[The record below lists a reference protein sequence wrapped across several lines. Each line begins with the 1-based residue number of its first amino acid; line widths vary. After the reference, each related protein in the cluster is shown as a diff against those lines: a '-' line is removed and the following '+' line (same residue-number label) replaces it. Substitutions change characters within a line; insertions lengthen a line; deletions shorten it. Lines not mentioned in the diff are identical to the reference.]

1 MTPPVN
7 RKASADAASVEREL
21 LARLGLKPTA
31 SDDDVEITHT
41 DLVKFLESAP
51 AGLEQWA
58 KREIAAA
65 DEAYALLSDPKADLA
80 ALAATSAATTATAP
94 VPARRS
100 GVLLSN
106 RFLIGV
112 VGVAAAVVIGI
123 VVYQSGSPSSTSAA
137 AGQTTTATNA
147 TDPTAAST
155 PQVDQAQVAALMTKI
170 SANPKDAA
178 ALTALGDIYFQAG
191 DYNTAGGWMAK
202 VVALKPRDVKA
213 HLALGA
219 AQFNLGNVAAAEK
232 EWKQVVVLAPRNVEA
247 YYDLGFLYLSKKP
260 SDTAAARAAWSK
272 VVEIAPNSA
281 VAKTIATHM
290 KGLDG
295 SAAAATPTTTTKGK

>member
-31 SDDDVEITHT
+31 SDDDVEIAHT
-41 DLVKFLESAP
+41 DLARFLESAP

-58 KREIAAA
+58 RREIAAA

-80 ALAATSAATTATAP
+80 AMASTAGTSAPAP
-94 VPARRS
+94 APARS
-100 GVLLSN
+100 GGVLLSN
-106 RFLIGV
+106 RVLVGV

-137 AGQTTTATNA
+137 AGQTTTTADPNA
-147 TDPTAAST
+147 TAT

-202 VVALKPRDVKA
+202 VVALKPSDVKA

>member
-7 RKASADAASVEREL
+7 RKASADAASAEREL
-21 LARLGLKPTA
+21 LARLGLKDTV

-58 KREIAAA
+58 RGEIAAA

-80 ALAATSAATTATAP
+80 AMAAAAGTNGSPPAP
-94 VPARRS
+94 APARS
-100 GVLLSN
+100 GGVLLSN
-106 RFLIGV
+106 RVLISV
-112 VGVAAAVVIGI
+112 VAVAAAVVIGI
-123 VVYQSGSPSSTSAA
+123 VVYQSGGPSSTSAA
-137 AGQTTTATNA
+137 AGQTTTT
-147 TDPTAAST
+147 TDPAAAST
-155 PQVDQAQVAALMTKI
+155 PQIDQAQVAALMTKI

-202 VVALKPRDVKA
+202 VVALQPKDVKA

-260 SDTAAARAAWSK
+260 SDTARARAAWSK
-272 VVEIAPNSA
+272 VIEIAPKSA

-295 SAAAATPTTTTKGK
+295 SAAAATSPTTTKGK

>member
-31 SDDDVEITHT
+31 SDDDVELTHT

-80 ALAATSAATTATAP
+80 ALAGTSAATTASAP
-94 VPARRS
+94 APARRS

-106 RFLIGV
+106 RVLIGV
-112 VGVAAAVVIGI
+112 VAVAAAVVIGI

-137 AGQTTTATNA
+137 AGQTTTT
-147 TDPTAAST
+147 TDPTATTT

-178 ALTALGDIYFQAG
+178 ALTELGDIYFQAG

-202 VVALKPRDVKA
+202 VVVLQPKNVKA

-260 SDTAAARAAWSK
+260 SDTAAAKAAWSK
-272 VVEIAPNSA
+272 VIEIAPKSA
-281 VAKTIATHM
+281 VAKTIATHL

-295 SAAAATPTTTTKGK
+295 SSATAAPTTTTKGK

>member
-7 RKASADAASVEREL
+7 RKASADAASAEREL
-21 LARLGLKPTA
+21 LARLGLKDTA

-41 DLVKFLESAP
+41 DLVKFLEGAP

-58 KREIAAA
+58 RRETAAA

-80 ALAATSAATTATAP
+80 ALAAPGGPPETSGPTTP
-94 VPARRS
+94 PARS
-100 GVLLSN
+100 GGVLLSN

-112 VGVAAAVVIGI
+112 VSVAAAVVIGI

-137 AGQTTTATNA
+137 AGQTTTTA
-147 TDPTAAST
+147 DPNAAST

-202 VVALKPRDVKA
+202 AVALQPKDVKA
-213 HLALGA
+213 RLALGA
-219 AQFNLGNVAAAEK
+219 AQFNLGNAAAAEK

-260 SDTAAARAAWSK
+260 SDTAAAKAAWSK
-272 VVEIAPNSA
+272 VIEIAPKSA

>member
-1 MTPPVN
+1 MTPTVN

-21 LARLGLKPTA
+21 LARLGLKDTA

-41 DLVKFLESAP
+41 DLVKFLEGAP

-58 KREIAAA
+58 RRETAAA

-80 ALAATSAATTATAP
+80 ALAAPS
-94 VPARRS
+94 VPATPPARS
-100 GVLLSN
+100 GGVLLSN

-112 VGVAAAVVIGI
+112 VSVAAAVVIGI

-137 AGQTTTATNA
+137 AGQTTTT
-147 TDPTAAST
+147 TDPTATTT

-178 ALTALGDIYFQAG
+178 ALSALGDIYFQAG

-202 VVALKPRDVKA
+202 VVALQPKNLKA

-219 AQFNLGNVAAAEK
+219 AQFNLGNVAEAERQ
-232 EWKQVVVLAPRNVEA
+232 WKQVVAADPRNVEA

>member
-31 SDDDVEITHT
+31 SDDDVEIAHT
-41 DLVKFLESAP
+41 DLARFLESAP

-58 KREIAAA
+58 RREIAAA

-80 ALAATSAATTATAP
+80 AMASTAGTSAPA
-94 VPARRS
+94 PARS
-100 GVLLSN
+100 GGVLLSN
-106 RFLIGV
+106 RVLVGV

-137 AGQTTTATNA
+137 AGQTTNA

-155 PQVDQAQVAALMTKI
+155 PQVDEAQVAALMTKV

-202 VVALKPRDVKA
+202 VVALKPSDVKA

>member
-7 RKASADAASVEREL
+7 RKARADAASVEREL
-21 LARLGLKPTA
+21 LARLGLKDKA
-31 SDDDVEITHT
+31 SDDDVETAHV
-41 DLVKFLESAP
+41 DLVKFLEGAP
-51 AGLEQWA
+51 AGLEQWSR
-58 KREIAAA
+58 REIAAA

-80 ALAATSAATTATAP
+80 AMASTAGTSAPAP
-94 VPARRS
+94 APARS
-100 GVLLSN
+100 GGVLLSN
-106 RFLIGV
+106 RVLIGV

-202 VVALKPRDVKA
+202 VVALKPKDVKA

-232 EWKQVVVLAPRNVEA
+232 EWKRVVVLAPRNVEA
-247 YYDLGFLYLSKKP
+247 YYDLGFLYLSKQP
-260 SDTAAARAAWSK
+260 SDTARARAAWSK
-272 VVEIAPNSA
+272 VIEIAPKSA
-281 VAKTIATHM
+281 VAKTIATHL

-295 SAAAATPTTTTKGK
+295 SAKTAAPTTATTGR

>member
-31 SDDDVEITHT
+31 SDDDVEIAHT
-41 DLVKFLESAP
+41 DLARFLESAP

-58 KREIAAA
+58 RREIAAA

-80 ALAATSAATTATAP
+80 AVASTAETSAPA
-94 VPARRS
+94 PARS
-100 GVLLSN
+100 GGVLLSN
-106 RFLIGV
+106 RVLIGV

-123 VVYQSGSPSSTSAA
+123 VVYQSGSPSSTSGAA
-137 AGQTTTATNA
+137 DQTTTTADPNA
-147 TDPTAAST
+147 TAT

-202 VVALKPRDVKA
+202 AVALQPKDVKA
-213 HLALGA
+213 RLALGA
-219 AQFNLGNVAAAEK
+219 AQFNLGNAAAAEK

-260 SDTAAARAAWSK
+260 SDTAAAKAAWSK
-272 VVEIAPNSA
+272 VIEIAPKSA

-295 SAAAATPTTTTKGK
+295 SAAAATSPTTTKGK

>member
-31 SDDDVEITHT
+31 SDDDVEIAHT
-41 DLVKFLESAP
+41 DLAKFLETAP

-58 KREIAAA
+58 RREIAAA

-106 RFLIGV
+106 RVLIGV

-123 VVYQSGSPSSTSAA
+123 VVYQSGSPSSTSGAA
-137 AGQTTTATNA
+137 DQTTTTADPNA
-147 TDPTAAST
+147 TAT

-202 VVALKPRDVKA
+202 AVALQPKDVKA
-213 HLALGA
+213 RLALGA
-219 AQFNLGNVAAAEK
+219 AQFNLGNAAAAEK

-260 SDTAAARAAWSK
+260 SDTARAKAAWSK
-272 VVEIAPNSA
+272 VIEIAPKSA
-281 VAKTIATHM
+281 VAKTIATHL

-295 SAAAATPTTTTKGK
+295 SSATAAPTTTTKGK

>member
-7 RKASADAASVEREL
+7 RKASADAASAEREL
-21 LARLGLKPTA
+21 LARLGLKATA
-31 SDDDVEITHT
+31 SDDDVEITHA

-58 KREIAAA
+58 RGEIAAA

-80 ALAATSAATTATAP
+80 AMAAAAGTSGSPPA
-94 VPARRS
+94 PARS
-100 GVLLSN
+100 VGGLLSN
-106 RFLIGV
+106 RVLISV
-112 VGVAAAVVIGI
+112 AAVAAAVVIGI
-123 VVYQSGSPSSTSAA
+123 VVYQSGGPSSTSAA
-137 AGQTTTATNA
+137 AGQTPAATDTTAT
-147 TDPTAAST
+147 SGS
-155 PQVDQAQVAALMTKI
+155 QVDQAQVAALMTKI

-178 ALTALGDIYFQAG
+178 ALTALGDVYFQAG

-202 VVALKPRDVKA
+202 VVALQPKDVKA

-232 EWKQVVVLAPRNVEA
+232 EWKRVVVLAPRNVEA

-295 SAAAATPTTTTKGK
+295 SAAAATSPTTTKGK